1 MKNNSELMF
10 EELEMQNEMMS
21 DSDIMIILGAAAVA
35 VKIIVV
41 FYLISRL
48 FRNILLKI
56 PNERWCN
63 EK

>member
-1 MKNNSELMF
+1 MKNDSELLF

-41 FYLISRL
+41 FT
-48 FRNILLKI
+48 
-56 PNERWCN
+56 
-63 EK
+63 